1 MAKKKETTKEL
12 INKSELGLTYLKS
25 LEQDSIYQI
34 NVDPDNFYKMTA
46 EHKQFIEL
54 FIQYRNLSI
63 VTELMNLTYEKAKEY
78 FLMYS
83 TQQEIRRI
91 NTALYHR
98 QIATNI
104 IGFEDIG
111 RYLSSWLIGAD
122 IPDTD
127 KLKPSE
133 KIQVAKLLLDWHKQ
147 MKDFIDKPEI
157 ITAEVIEEQIK
168 DLSVENIKQLIK
180 TNSLIDINKASKE
193 KIENKEELIEE
204 LNKTDLLSKDEL
216 DYLNTLSIKEL
227 INLIKDE

>member
-12 INKSELGLTYLKS
+12 VNKSELGLTYLKS

>member
-12 INKSELGLTYLKS
+12 VNKSELGLTYLKS

-34 NVDPDNFYKMTA
+34 NVDPDNFYKMTT

>member
-1 MAKKKETTKEL
+1 M
-12 INKSELGLTYLKS
+12 
-25 LEQDSIYQI
+25 
-34 NVDPDNFYKMTA
+34 
-46 EHKQFIEL
+46 
-54 FIQYRNLSI
+54 
-63 VTELMNLTYEKAKEY
+63 
-78 FLMYS
+78 
-83 TQQEIRRI
+83 
-91 NTALYHR
+91 
-98 QIATNI
+98 
-104 IGFEDIG
+104 
-111 RYLSSWLIGAD
+111 
-122 IPDTD
+122 
-127 KLKPSE
+127 
-133 KIQVAKLLLDWHKQ
+133 DWHKQ